1 MQDLVVRYVSTC
13 FCTCVYICVSKAL
26 WSNVPPQHHTQNS
39 WHSCEKKLQHSENVH
54 QPVHG
59 IWWPNDQDKVGH
71 QNTHRRA
78 WDTMYAMQCWWACV
92 CNYTGE
98 FEEKAHC
105 AASTHTHTHTH
116 TSTTSIHTDPFEGKR
131 SRCTEGGG
139 SRPVW
144 SQITKQYAW
153 HTCTHIKDSLGHKV
167 MWCRSS

>member
-116 TSTTSIHTDPFEGKR
+116 KHNEHTHWSFWGKKKPLYR
-131 SRCTEGGG
+131 RRRESPCLISDHKAVCMTHM
-139 SRPVW
+139 
-144 SQITKQYAW
+144 
-153 HTCTHIKDSLGHKV
+153 HTH
-167 MWCRSS
+167 